1 MKLNLHK
8 HPKRRLW
15 EILPK
20 FWEQAIL
27 GQPLN
32 GYFLRN
38 SVKNLDKKINTAY
51 YMHYIYD
58 QRKFKN
64 FFLSSA
70 QNYFPVALFLNILA
84 THGVETIHFLRL
96 ALVCSSFLR
105 LRYLWVHFLTLL
117 RTWNYY
123 SFIGSSSEFD
133 LSYLEKLLFVVW
145 VWFSMR
151 IFDGTFLK
159 IPVITGECDLYSASM
174 EGLLAIK
181 NQLCD
186 PKH

>member
-1 MKLNLHK
+1 
-8 HPKRRLW
+8 
-15 EILPK
+15 
-20 FWEQAIL
+20 
-27 GQPLN
+27 
-32 GYFLRN
+32 
-38 SVKNLDKKINTAY
+38 
-51 YMHYIYD
+51 MHYIYD

-70 QNYFPVALFLNILA
+70 QNCFPVALFLNILA

-96 ALVCSSFLR
+96 ALVCSSFLHF
-105 LRYLWVHFLTLL
+105 RYLWVHFLTLL

-133 LSYLEKLLFVVW
+133 LSYLKKLLFVVW

-186 PKH
+186 PKHQQASPFVIRYFIGKIILDIKVSAAKNPLQITAYVVTSALI